1 VTLLSNVADLIVFV
15 LVVIT
20 AGGLGRRA
28 LRLVGLTTLGIW
40 DDLVFSLALG
50 LGAFSLLAA
59 AFGVIGFLRWEIA
72 WVFFLGMLVL
82 AAVPGIELLR
92 SCCLDLK
99 RHMLEARGISAVV
112 VGLIALTAAVYF
124 ISAFHPPTEGD
135 TLAGYLAT
143 PKRYVQ
149 LSRIAPLSAS
159 FYDDLPLNVQMVS
172 TWALLL
178 RGDVLAQ
185 ILVGFGFGI
194 ACVAAVAALTTTLF
208 GSGVAA
214 WAAMA
219 FYSLGAISYAND
231 STKIDAGWAFFDLA
245 SLLAFS
251 HWYFRR
257 ADWRWLALAGVL
269 GGLGLG
275 AKYTA
280 LFTMVPLLVGIA
292 WRTVRWE
299 QADVRSLIRSLVARW
314 AIYLIPC
321 MTLGGI
327 WMLKNILFV
336 GNPVY
341 PLFNKQILGYA
352 AESPPNHA
360 FGLLG
365 MITILWDMSMGPFAF
380 GFGKP
385 VGPLLLASAPLIL
398 LLKERDR
405 KLYHL
410 LAFVG
415 IGYLLWYIGV
425 QRDRNFLPHLA
436 VLGICGGYALRG
448 LTSAAS
454 PSRFAV
460 AALAMTGPVYALAT
474 YAWVHVYR
482 LAPIPYIVGIQD
494 REAYLRRNLL
504 DWYPSYDAI
513 LFINTYIPPGAR
525 IIGLHNGNGYYLDRE
540 YILSDDIEGR
550 VIHDVTTERELLAAL
565 RARRITHIFIND
577 YVVSQWRMGYGGKQG
592 YTESLVEQ
600 PDFQSRY
607 MTLVFSEPDQHLY
620 ELRYPPELG

>member
-1 VTLLSNVADLIVFV
+1 VTLLANLADLVV
-15 LVVIT
+15 LALVAVT
-20 AGGLGRRA
+20 AVGLGRRA
-28 LRLVGLTTLGIW
+28 LQLANLTPSSPW
-40 DDLVFSLALG
+40 DDLVLSLALG

-59 AFGVIGFLRWEIA
+59 AFGFIGFLRWEIA
-72 WVFFLGMLVL
+72 WVVLLGMILL
-82 AAVPGIELLR
+82 SARSGITLL
-92 SCCLDLK
+92 SVCLTDL
-99 RHMLEARGISAVV
+99 RQSLPRTRGIPAVV
-112 VGLIALTAAVYF
+112 VGLIAITGVIYF
-124 ISAFHPPTEGD
+124 ISAFHPPLEGD

-149 LSRIAPLSAS
+149 LSRIAPLPAS
-159 FYDDLPLNVQMVS
+159 FYDDLPLNVQMIS

-185 ILVGFGFGI
+185 LLVGFGFGI
-194 ACVAAVAALTTTLF
+194 ACLPAIATLANLLF

-214 WAAMA
+214 WATLA
-219 FYSLGAISYAND
+219 FFSLGAISYAND

-251 HWYFRR
+251 YWYFKR

-280 LFTMVPLLVGIA
+280 LFTLTPLLVGIA
-292 WRTVRWE
+292 WRTLRW
-299 QADVRSLIRSLVARW
+299 DKCGVKPLIARW
-314 AIYLIPC
+314 ALYLAPC
-321 MTLGGI
+321 MALGGI
-327 WMLKNILFV
+327 WMLKNVLFV

-365 MITILWDMSMGPFAF
+365 MVTILWDMSMGPFAF

-385 VGPLLLASAPLIL
+385 VGPLLLASVPLIL

-405 KLYHL
+405 KIFHL

-415 IGYLLWYIGV
+415 IGYLLWYVGV
-425 QRDRNFLPHLA
+425 QRDRNFLPQLA
-436 VLGICGGYALRG
+436 ILAICGGYALRAF
-448 LTSAAS
+448 TSHVS
-454 PSRFAV
+454 PTRFAV
-460 AALAMTGPVYALAT
+460 AALALAGPVYALAT

-482 LAPIPYIVGIQD
+482 LAPVPYILGVQD
-494 REAYLRRNLL
+494 RETYLRRNLL
-504 DWYPSYDAI
+504 EWYPSYDAI
-513 LFINTYIPPGAR
+513 LFINTYLPANAR

-550 VIHDVTTERELLAAL
+550 VIHDVTSERELLAAL

-577 YVVSQWRMGYGGKQG
+577 YVVQQWRMGYGGKQG
-592 YTESLVEQ
+592 YAESLVEQ
-600 PDFQSRY
+600 PDFQARY
-607 MTLVFSEPDQHLY
+607 MTLIFSEPDQHLY